1 LTRFGAKRNLRR
13 MPIRGRGIDLDTMSL
28 AEAQIAASVNLVATT
43 SATGTTAITTGVFS
57 VENPGVFYIEVWTP
71 QLTRG
76 TTNLDIELFDGASA
90 AAGTFLASLLHVTA
104 ALGIGPAYL
113 GSRRTLTAGN
123 HQMTV
128 TGFVDGGTG
137 VFGAGA
143 GTTGALPNAWIRVR
157 PA

>member
-1 LTRFGAKRNLRR
+1 

-28 AEAQIAASVNLVATT
+28 AEAQISASVNLVATT
-43 SATGTTAITTGVFS
+43 SATGTTAIQTSVFT
-57 VENPGVFYIEVWTP
+57 VENPGVFYVEVWTP

-90 AAGTFLASLLHVTA
+90 AAGTFLASFVHVTA
-104 ALGIGPAYL
+104 ALGIGPSFLA
-113 GSRRTLTAGN
+113 SRRTLAAGS

-128 TGFVDGGTG
+128 TGFVDAGTG
-137 VFGAGA
+137 VFGAG
-143 GTTGALPNAWIRVR
+143 TGATGNAPNAWIRVR

>member
-1 LTRFGAKRNLRR
+1 

-28 AEAQIAASVNLVATT
+28 AEAQIAASVNIVATS
-43 SATGTTAITTGVFS
+43 SATGTTAITTGVFT
-57 VENPGVFYIEVWTP
+57 VENPGVFYVEVWSP

-76 TTNLDIELFDGASA
+76 TTNLDLELFEGATA
-90 AAGTFLASLLHVTA
+90 AAGTFLTSLLHVTA
-104 ALGIGPAYL
+104 ALGIGASFL
-113 GSRRTLTAGN
+113 TARRTLAAGN
-123 HQMTV
+123 HQLTV

-143 GTTGALPNAWIRVR
+143 GTTGVIPNAWIRVR

>member
-1 LTRFGAKRNLRR
+1 

-28 AEAQIAASVNLVATT
+28 AEAQLTASVNLTATS
-43 SATGTTAITTGVFS
+43 SATGTTAITTGVFT
-57 VENPGVFYIEVWTP
+57 VENPGVFYVEVWTP

-104 ALGIGPAYL
+104 ALGIGSQFLA
-113 GSRRTLTAGN
+113 SRRSLTAGN

-128 TGFVDGGTG
+128 TGFVDAGTG
-137 VFGAGA
+137 VFGAG
-143 GTTGALPNAWIRVR
+143 TGATGASPNAWIRVR